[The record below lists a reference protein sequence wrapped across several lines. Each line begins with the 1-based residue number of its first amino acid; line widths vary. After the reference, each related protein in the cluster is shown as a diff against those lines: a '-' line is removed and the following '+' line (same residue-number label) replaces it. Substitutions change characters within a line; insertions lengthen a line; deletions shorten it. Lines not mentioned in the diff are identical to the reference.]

1 MCYLQREQDASPE
14 PEGARVPPRNA
25 ASRPRWA
32 AAAGMA
38 LIASLAAA
46 ALVASPPARAP
57 EPVKQATGL
66 VPIATQTR
74 TPSGTVD
81 RMALPGDDDVPTST
95 GASNARVGHCHES
108 L

>member
-1 MCYLQREQDASPE
+1 MCYLQREQDAYPE
-14 PEGARVPPRNA
+14 PGPARVPPRNA

-38 LIASLAAA
+38 LVASLAAA
-46 ALVASPPARAP
+46 ALVASPPAQAP

-66 VPIATQTR
+66 VPIATQAR
-74 TPSGTVD
+74 TPAGTVE
-81 RMALPGDDDVPTST
+81 RMALPADDDVPQST
-95 GASNARVGHCHES
+95 AASNGRVGHCHES